1 MSPQVFSGSVACC
14 LWAVYVYVLY
24 VFVFLCACLLSER
37 RVCVSFFAYARPPV
51 CICTVCG
58 VMCGVC
64 ICVLVCVRVCL
75 CVSLWWSSYATM
87 WRVAREPS
95 AQLCNCQQT

>member
-37 RVCVSFFAYARPPV
+37 RVCVSFFA
-51 CICTVCG
+51 
-58 VMCGVC
+58 
-64 ICVLVCVRVCL
+64 
-75 CVSLWWSSYATM
+75 
-87 WRVAREPS
+87 
-95 AQLCNCQQT
+95 